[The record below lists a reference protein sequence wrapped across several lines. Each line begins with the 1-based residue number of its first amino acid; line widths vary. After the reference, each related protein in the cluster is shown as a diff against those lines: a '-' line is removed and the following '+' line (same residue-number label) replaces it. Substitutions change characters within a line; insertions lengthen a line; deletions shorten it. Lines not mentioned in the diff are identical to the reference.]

1 MTPPENA
8 QFYHHKKQFI
18 LENGGILL
26 ELTIA
31 YNTYGTLAEDGSNVI
46 WVCHALTANS
56 HCVDWW
62 HGLIGTDTLFN
73 PEKYFIVCANIIG
86 SCYGTT
92 SPCSIKDSIL
102 IPSHTSFPLI
112 TIRDI
117 VKAHIL
123 LRKHLAIRSIYCLI
137 GGSLGGQQVLE
148 WAIMESDIIHN
159 IIPIATNAQHSPWGI
174 AWNTAQRMALE
185 SDPDFHSAKCGKCKN
200 GLKVARAIAMLSYRH
215 YNTFEVTQKDFDNK
229 IEHFNADS
237 YQRYQGDKLV
247 QRFDAH
253 CYYSLTKSM
262 DSHNVGRNRISCES
276 ALGGITAKAC
286 VIGIDSDLLFPI
298 QEQEFIA
305 KYIPSSRF
313 HIISSVYGHD
323 GFLIEYSQLT
333 TIISQF
339 LSENY

>member
-1 MTPPENA
+1 MIPPLDA
-8 QFYHHKKQFI
+8 QFYHHREQFI
-18 LENGGILL
+18 LENGGILP

-31 YNTYGTLAEDGSNVI
+31 FHTYGTLAEDGSNVV

-56 HCVDWW
+56 DCKDWW
-62 HGLIGTDTLFN
+62 HGLIGKDKLFD

-92 SPCSIKDSIL
+92 SPCSIKSGVS

-123 LRKHLAIRSIYCLI
+123 LRKHLGITSIYCLL

-148 WAIMESDIIHN
+148 WAIMESHIIHN

-185 SDPDFHSAKCGKCKN
+185 SDPDFHSPKCGKCKN
-200 GLKVARAIAMLSYRH
+200 GLKAARAIAMLSYRH
-215 YNTFEVTQKDFDNK
+215 YATFDSTQKDHDANVDS
-229 IEHFNADS
+229 FNADS

-276 ALGGITAKAC
+276 ALNSIKAKSC
-286 VIGIDSDLLFPI
+286 VIGIDSDILFPI
-298 QEQEFIA
+298 HEQEFIA
-305 KYIPSSRF
+305 RNIHLSEF
-313 HIISSVYGHD
+313 HSVTSLYGHD
-323 GFLIEYSQLT
+323 GFLLEYSQLQS
-333 TIISQF
+333 IISKF
-339 LSENY
+339 LEQ